1 MEVEITTVKENP
13 LMDRREV
20 EATVNHE
27 NEATPS
33 KEDVLS
39 RLAADRGLNKDNV
52 DVKHVYTGY
61 GRQKSK
67 AIIQINEEFEYD
79 EDLEEDTIEQETET
93 ETEEEEGSSSA
104 EYDNIVAGTI
114 TEAKEALSEMEEP
127 DYEAAKE
134 AEEANKNRT
143 TLIDWLE
150 DQI

>member
-93 ETEEEEGSSSA
+93 EEESSSSA
-104 EYDNIVAGTI
+104 EYDDVVSGTI
-114 TEAKEALSEMEEP
+114 TEAKEALSDMEEP
-127 DYEAAKE
+127 DYQAALE

>member
-39 RLAADRGLNKDNV
+39 RLAADRGLDKDNV

-79 EDLEEDTIEQETET
+79 EDLEEDTIEQETEA
-93 ETEEEEGSSSA
+93 EEESSSSA
-104 EYDNIVAGTI
+104 EYDDVVSGTI
-114 TEAKEALSEMEEP
+114 TEAKEALSDMEEP
-127 DYEAAKE
+127 DYQAAKE